1 MKIARTCSARLFFAL
16 PLAFVHCPIPA
27 ALAAGT
33 LGAESLPAPT
43 SLVALSGDDKCSR
56 CAGVLLPGRPEF
68 FAAGP
73 GAAGAGASGGSDVPT
88 RVDSDLPEI
97 FLSTG
102 VLYST
107 SATLPEFR
115 AKDGTP
121 VIESQRRQRGGG
133 FTTIDGGFEVF
144 LYHMSNPTPATPGAT
159 AAEPRQRRVVVMV
172 RNEGASAVTIRPRQI
187 MESRGKM
194 AAADGPESRLT
205 ARMLRDDWRT
215 PMEAVRVDPGAA
227 RVIAWSPRL
236 STPDGPGA
244 GGAAAHGEGDT
255 SPSDFFTG
263 MVRAAVEPVGGE
275 GARPSLEV
283 SVIAIDAAAAR
294 EDFDSA
300 ALAASTRGAWSG
312 EGGMDLQIPPPTC
325 HVRRVVGVSR
335 SFLWRSDEVVLNA
348 ADLRGSAGLAAEQ
361 NTGDMPAHRDP
372 DFHRG
377 ERDPITAASEARK
390 RAVGAVPGVAFLMAA
405 PAVQT
410 ASCPQARQT
419 ADMLLHPGYVHADT
433 VGNYQVE
440 YLLTFTLINPSASE
454 RSVDIRFGKQD
465 ADVGLAWQV
474 HTGESPLT
482 REDLRTLDVN
492 VQWAG
497 GWRKDDLGDN
507 TRSLLVSAGGT
518 SADVATPGRV
528 AVPAGG
534 RRTVSVRA
542 MIVGTS
548 SLPFFVYVVPMDGAG
563 VK

>member
-1 MKIARTCSARLFFAL
+1 M
-16 PLAFVHCPIPA
+16 
-27 ALAAGT
+27 AG
-33 LGAESLPAPT
+33 SLPAPT
-43 SLVALSGDDKCSR
+43 PLVALSGDDKCSR
-56 CAGVLLPGRPEF
+56 CAGVLLPGRLEF
-68 FAAGP
+68 FAAIA
-73 GAAGAGASGGSDVPT
+73 GAAANASGGVGDVPL

-121 VIESQRRQRGGG
+121 VNEAQRRQRSNG
-133 FTTIDGGFEVF
+133 FATIDGGFEVF
-144 LYHMSNPTPATPGAT
+144 LYHMSNPTPEAQGAATT
-159 AAEPRQRRVVVMV
+159 EPRRRRVVVMV
-172 RNEGASAVTIRPRQI
+172 RNTGASALTIRPRQI

-205 ARMLRDDWRT
+205 ARMLRDDWRSVIESLT
-215 PMEAVRVDPGAA
+215 IEPGAA

-236 STPDGPGA
+236 STPDEAGPNGSETGA
-244 GGAAAHGEGDT
+244 GADS

-263 MVRAAVEPVGGE
+263 MVRAAVESVGGE
-275 GARPSLEV
+275 STRAELEV
-283 SVIAIDAAAAR
+283 SVIAIDAATAR
-294 EDFDSA
+294 DDFDSA
-300 ALAASTRGAWSG
+300 ALAASSRGAWSG

-335 SFLWRSDEVVLNA
+335 SFLWRGDEVVLNA
-348 ADLRGSAGLAAEQ
+348 ADLRGSAGLPAEQ
-361 NTGDMPAHRDP
+361 NAGDVPAHRDP

-390 RAVGAVPGVAFLMAA
+390 RAVGAVSGVAFLMAA

-410 ASCPQARQT
+410 VSCSQARQT

-440 YLLTFTLINPSASE
+440 YLLTFTLINPSAIE

-474 HTGESPLT
+474 HSGQSPLT

-497 GWRKDDLGDN
+497 GWRKDDLSDN
-507 TRSLLVSAGGT
+507 TRSLLVPAKGT
-518 SADVATPGRV
+518 SADVAAPGRLV
-528 AVPAGG
+528 VPAGG
-534 RRTVSVRA
+534 KQTVSVRA

-548 SLPFFVYVVPMDGAG
+548 SLPFFVYVVPTDQPEA
-563 VK
+563 K

>member
-1 MKIARTCSARLFFAL
+1 MKIARTRFQRPF
-16 PLAFVHCPIPA
+16 A
-27 ALAAGT
+27 ALSLVFGHALMSSAMAG
-33 LGAESLPAPT
+33 SLPAPT
-43 SLVALSGDDKCSR
+43 PLVALSGDDKCSR
-56 CAGVLLPGRPEF
+56 CAGVLLPGRLEF
-68 FAAGP
+68 FVANAS
-73 GAAGAGASGGSDVPT
+73 ASGGVGDVPL

-121 VIESQRRQRGGG
+121 VNEAQRRQRSNG
-133 FTTIDGGFEVF
+133 FATIDGGFEVF
-144 LYHMSNPTPATPGAT
+144 LYHMSNPTPEVQGAATT
-159 AAEPRQRRVVVMV
+159 EPRRRRVVVMV
-172 RNEGASAVTIRPRQI
+172 RNMGASAVTIRPRQI
-187 MESRGKM
+187 IESRGKM

-205 ARMLRDDWRT
+205 ARMLRDDWRSVIESLT
-215 PMEAVRVDPGAA
+215 IEPGAA

-236 STPDGPGA
+236 STPDEAGPSGTETDA
-244 GGAAAHGEGDT
+244 EADS

-275 GARPSLEV
+275 SARAELEV
-283 SVIAIDAAAAR
+283 SVIAIDAATAR
-294 EDFDSA
+294 DDFDSA
-300 ALAASTRGAWSG
+300 ALAASSRGAWSG
-312 EGGMDLQIPPPTC
+312 EGGMAGLMPPPRC

-335 SFLWRSDEVVLNA
+335 SFLWRGDEVVLNA
-348 ADLRGSAGLAAEQ
+348 ADLRGSAGLPAEQ
-361 NTGDMPAHRDP
+361 NAGDAPAHRDP

-377 ERDPITAASEARK
+377 ERDPITVASEARK
-390 RAVGAVPGVAFLMAA
+390 RAVGAVSGVAFLMAA

-410 ASCPQARQT
+410 VSCPQARQT

-440 YLLTFTLINPSASE
+440 YLLTFTLINPSAIE

-474 HTGESPLT
+474 HSGESPLT
-482 REDLRTLDVN
+482 REDLRTRDVN

-507 TRSLLVSAGGT
+507 TRSLLVPAKGT
-518 SADVATPGRV
+518 TADVAAPGRV
-528 AVPAGG
+528 VVPAGG
-534 RRTVSVRA
+534 KRTVSVRA

-548 SLPFFVYVVPMDGAG
+548 SLPFFVYVVPMDQPEA
-563 VK
+563 K

>member
-1 MKIARTCSARLFFAL
+1 M
-16 PLAFVHCPIPA
+16 
-27 ALAAGT
+27 AG
-33 LGAESLPAPT
+33 SLPAPT
-43 SLVALSGDDKCSR
+43 PLVALTGDDKCSR
-56 CAGVLLPGRPEF
+56 CAGVLLPGRLEF
-68 FAAGP
+68 FATGS
-73 GAAGAGASGGSDVPT
+73 GAVPSASGGVGDVPL

-121 VIESQRRQRGGG
+121 VIEAQRRQRSNG
-133 FTTIDGGFEVF
+133 FATIDGGFEVF
-144 LYHMSNPTPATPGAT
+144 LYHMSNPTPEVQGALTP
-159 AAEPRQRRVVVMV
+159 EPRQRRVVVMV
-172 RNEGASAVTIRPRQI
+172 RNAGASAVTIRPRQI

-205 ARMLRDDWRT
+205 ARMLRADWRSVIET
-215 PMEAVRVDPGAA
+215 LTIEPGAA

-236 STPDGPGA
+236 STPEKTGPSGSETGA
-244 GGAAAHGEGDT
+244 EADS

-263 MVRAAVEPVGGE
+263 MVRATVESVGGQS
-275 GARPSLEV
+275 ARTGLEV
-283 SVIAIDAAAAR
+283 SVIAIDAATAR
-294 EDFDSA
+294 DDFDSA
-300 ALAASTRGAWSG
+300 ALAASSRGAWSG

-348 ADLRGSAGLAAEQ
+348 AELRGSAGLPAEQ
-361 NTGDMPAHRDP
+361 NAGDAPTHRDP

-377 ERDPITAASEARK
+377 ERDPITPASEARK

-410 ASCPQARQT
+410 VSCPKARQT

-474 HTGESPLT
+474 HSGESPLT

-507 TRSLLVSAGGT
+507 TRSLLVPAKGT
-518 SADVATPGRV
+518 TADVAVPGRV
-528 AVPAGG
+528 VVPAGG
-534 RRTVSVRA
+534 KRTVSVRA

-548 SLPFFVYVVPMDGAG
+548 SLPFFVYVVPMDQAEA
-563 VK
+563 K